1 MTKLTLIA
9 AVARNGVIGIDNRLP
24 WHLPADLKHF
34 KALTS
39 GHAVI
44 MGRKT
49 WESLPAKFR
58 PLPGR
63 RNIVVTH
70 DASYRAEGAVVA
82 LSLPAA
88 LAAAEGEGGEA
99 FLIGGAELY
108 ATALPLADR
117 LQLTEIDA
125 SFEGDTWFPAIDPGL
140 WREVAR
146 QAHRGNEGF
155 DYAFVSYERNLA
167 ATSASSELV
176 KKS

>member
-1 MTKLTLIA
+1 MTRPLLTLIA

-34 KALTS
+34 KALTL

-49 WESLPAKFR
+49 WESLPAQFR

-63 RNIVVTH
+63 RNIVVSR
-70 DASYRAEGAVVA
+70 DAGYRAEGAVVV

-88 LAAAEGEGGEA
+88 LAAAGEGEGDGEA
-99 FLIGGAELY
+99 FLIGGAQLY

-125 SFEGDTWFPAIDPGL
+125 SFEGDTCFPTIDPGL

-146 QAHRGNEGF
+146 QAQRGDEGF
-155 DYAFVSYERNLA
+155 DYAFVTYERN
-167 ATSASSELV
+167 
-176 KKS
+176 